1 MGLLFN
7 NYLDE
12 GFYEEDSYGT
22 LTKITNPKKIVEA
35 QQNGTLYENDGI
47 ATTQVNKD
55 EIIIIKTT
63 TNE

>member
-35 QQNGTLYENDGI
+35 QQKGALYENDGI
-47 ATTQVNKD
+47 ATTKVKKD
-55 EIIIIKTT
+55 EDIVIITKD
-63 TNE
+63 

>member
-1 MGLLFN
+1 MGQLFN

-35 QQNGTLYENDGI
+35 QQNGALYENDGI
-47 ATTQVNKD
+47 ATTKVKKD
-55 EIIIIKTT
+55 KDIVIITKD
-63 TNE
+63 

>member
-7 NYLDE
+7 NYLDD

-22 LTKITNPKKIVEA
+22 LTKITDPKKIIEA

-47 ATTQVNKD
+47 ATTKVRKD
-55 EIIIIKTT
+55 EDIVTTIKH
-63 TNE
+63 

>member
-12 GFYEEDSYGT
+12 GFYEEDSYGI

-55 EIIIIKTT
+55 EIIIKTT

>member
-35 QQNGTLYENDGI
+35 QQNGSLYENDGI
-47 ATTQVNKD
+47 ATTKVRKD
-55 EIIIIKTT
+55 QDIVIITKD
-63 TNE
+63 

>member
-22 LTKITNPKKIVEA
+22 LTKITNHKKIVEA
-35 QQNGTLYENDGI
+35 QQNGALYENDGI
-47 ATTQVNKD
+47 ATTKVKKD
-55 EIIIIKTT
+55 EDILIITKD
-63 TNE
+63 

>member
-35 QQNGTLYENDGI
+35 QQNGALYENDGI
-47 ATTQVNKD
+47 ATTKVRKD
-55 EIIIIKTT
+55 QDIVIITKD
-63 TNE
+63 